1 MSTLLY
7 EPGRLWQTLMNQP
20 VYWHLKAW
28 GCLAK
33 ATRQKQRNSIQTE
46 ATKTTSLLHFLP
58 LSASWRHLNYSPVR
72 IDSCVWLMSSLWN
85 LSQWRGSQF
94 RHCRQTA
101 PTWGSV
107 WRRRRGWAP
116 SLWWW
121 WVKTDRW
128 HYLYMYRKGNIFSDP
143 SCMTCSQFKV
153 ASS

>member
-7 EPGRLWQTLMNQP
+7 EPGRLCQTLMNQP
-20 VYWHLKAW
+20 V
-28 GCLAK
+28 LAPEGLRK
-33 ATRQKQRNSIQTE
+33 PRQQDKSRGTPSRLRPQKQLPCSTSFPSPHHGD
-46 ATKTTSLLHFLP
+46 TWTT
-58 LSASWRHLNYSPVR
+58 AWWEYV
-72 IDSCVWLMSSLWN
+72 DSCVWLMSSLWN